1 MKTTRAN
8 IISSL
13 LLAGTLHAQQ
23 LVTLD
28 VSLDFIP
35 LTNSFGD
42 PVEGYYLTNGQSA
55 FIQSRTFD
63 GTSGAALD
71 GVSSPG
77 TQLQFFEIFPTS
89 SLEDYLTFSYFGIVE
104 SYDQDGL
111 LFDRSLIVALQPGTG
126 VGEFADT
133 YFGYTEA
140 ELVTAFATFDSP
152 EFLNVLSL
160 FFGGSFETRGTI
172 ALPDNGRPGDTL
184 DLIAFTGGAN
194 GDQGLRVGS
203 LSMQVTQVIPEPTS
217 LILSLAGTLTLL
229 RRRR

>member
-1 MKTTRAN
+1 MKTTCAN

-42 PVEGYYLTNGQSA
+42 PVEGYYLTTGQSA
-55 FIQSRTFD
+55 FIQSRTSS
-63 GTSGAALD
+63 GTSGGAMD
-71 GVSSPG
+71 GISSSN
-77 TQLQFFEIFPTS
+77 TQIQFFEVFPPPT
-89 SLEDYLTFSYFGIVE
+89 LEDYLTFSYFGIVE
-104 SYDQDGL
+104 SYDENGL
-111 LFDRSLIVALQPGTG
+111 LFDRSLIAAFQPGTAEG
-126 VGEFADT
+126 LLADG
-133 YFGYTEA
+133 YFGYTESD
-140 ELVTAFATFDSP
+140 LVTAFANFDSP
-152 EFLNVLSL
+152 EFFNVLSL
-160 FFGGSFETRGTI
+160 FSGAPFETSGTI
-172 ALPDNGRPGDTL
+172 ALPDTGRPGDTL
-184 DLIAFTGGAN
+184 DLIAFTGGPN
-194 GDQGLRVGS
+194 GDLGVRVGS